1 LPAEWV
7 LSPSSEN
14 SSTLRTKTVLRI
26 IRLLSTTRT
35 NSRTDPAVDCQCSAK
50 PGTTMISTGFDH
62 AAFFHRSLLALEM
75 HSLQKAELTL
85 IVRVLD
91 TTLLQQAVRRALI

>member
-1 LPAEWV
+1 MNRQR
-7 LSPSSEN
+7 SSKRG
-14 SSTLRTKTVLRI
+14 T
-26 IRLLSTTRT
+26 
-35 NSRTDPAVDCQCSAK
+35 AVV
-50 PGTTMISTGFDH
+50 STGFDH

-85 IVRVLD
+85 LVRVLD

>member
-1 LPAEWV
+1 MV
-7 LSPSSEN
+7 
-14 SSTLRTKTVLRI
+14 
-26 IRLLSTTRT
+26 
-35 NSRTDPAVDCQCSAK
+35 
-50 PGTTMISTGFDH
+50 STGFDH

-85 IVRVLD
+85 LVRVLD